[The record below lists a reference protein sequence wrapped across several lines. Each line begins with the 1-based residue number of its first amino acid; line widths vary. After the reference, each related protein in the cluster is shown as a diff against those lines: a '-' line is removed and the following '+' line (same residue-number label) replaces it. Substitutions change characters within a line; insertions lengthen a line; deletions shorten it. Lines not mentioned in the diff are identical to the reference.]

1 MKNFA
6 RAMTRA
12 MSTVALLVWCAGIAL
27 AQPVPLLNANTPV
40 DWWFVFKFNAE
51 TGPGCPSK
59 KIPACIFGG
68 NPGAYADI

>member
-12 MSTVALLVWCAGIAL
+12 MSAVALLVWCAGIAL

-40 DWWFVFKFNAE
+40 DW
-51 TGPGCPSK
+51 
-59 KIPACIFGG
+59 
-68 NPGAYADI
+68 

>member
-1 MKNFA
+1 MKNFV

-27 AQPVPLLNANTPV
+27 AQPVPLLKSGTPV

-51 TGPGCPSK
+51 TGPGCPEQNDSGLY
-59 KIPACIFGG
+59 FRRQSRRLR
-68 NPGAYADI
+68 